1 MTDQIIKGIANPGSL
16 SRRDVLRFS
25 MAGAGL
31 IALGPLA
38 RFLPSATGAPQTLK
52 RLVVVNC
59 YGGNDTLN
67 MFVPV
72 TLNPYYSRRSGLA
85 LQPSQC
91 LSLAGTHTWSTS
103 NYMLHP
109 SMPNIAGLW
118 ANGQAAAVNRVG
130 YPTADLSHFVSQDIY
145 SRGVRGS
152 FGPLGVPDSGWVAR
166 FCDHYAPTPLGAVC
180 VNVGRPLDIVGGTT
194 SPLPVS
200 SLSAFKLQG
209 AGASGN
215 SYTPAYYH
223 RLTNAKKLIDDF
235 SGAGRAASERTAL
248 EQAHDLTT
256 QVQASLSSY
265 TSPVT
270 YPTDRLSKQMK
281 DIATL
286 IQGGFES
293 RIFYTGFSGFDT
305 HSGQLN
311 GQASLFSQLD
321 NALGAF
327 ASDMQAMGT
336 WNDMVIAVIT
346 EFGRRNYVNGSVG
359 TDHGHGYTMLLL
371 GGAVRGGVKG
381 PDLTDA
387 DLNAEYP
394 SYAVDFRS
402 IYKEILNH
410 HMGFDPAPVFPEA
423 LPIDATLGIV

>member
-1 MTDQIIKGIANPGSL
+1 MTNHIIKGIEKRGSV
-16 SRRDVLRFS
+16 SRRDLLRYS
-25 MAGAGL
+25 AVGAG
-31 IALGPLA
+31 IMALGPLA
-38 RFLPSATGAPQTLK
+38 KFLPSAAGSPQTLK
-52 RLVVVNC
+52 RLVVINC

-72 TLNPYYSRRSGLA
+72 NLNNYYSRRSGLA
-85 LQPSQC
+85 LQSSQC
-91 LSLAGTHTWSTS
+91 LSLAGANSWNTS

-109 SMPNIAGLW
+109 SMPNIAGMW
-118 ANGQAAAVNRVG
+118 ANGQVAAVNRIG
-130 YPTADLSHFVSQDIY
+130 YPNADLSHFVSQDIF
-145 SRGVRGS
+145 SLGVRGS
-152 FGPLGVPDSGWVAR
+152 FGPLGVPDSGWIAR

-180 VNVGRPLDIVGGTT
+180 VNVGRPRDIVGGST

-209 AGASGN
+209 AGSSGN

-223 RLTNAKKLIDDF
+223 RLNKAKTLIDNF
-235 SGAGRAASERTAL
+235 SGTGRAASERTAL
-248 EQAHDLTT
+248 EQGHDLTT
-256 QVQASLSSY
+256 QVQTSLSNY
-265 TSPVT
+265 TSTVT
-270 YPTDRLSKQMK
+270 YPADRFSKQMK
-281 DIATL
+281 DIAVL

-305 HSGQLN
+305 HSAQLT

-321 NALGAF
+321 NALSAF

-336 WNDMVIAVIT
+336 WNDMVVCVIT

-359 TDHGHGYTMLLL
+359 TDHGHAYTMLLA

-381 PDLTDA
+381 PDLTEA
-387 DLNAEYP
+387 DLAGEYP
-394 SYAVDFRS
+394 SYGVDFRS